1 MGAGSSAKYVPIFM
15 RRARTTRWR
24 ASPSAMR
31 SKPVEAGWSSWVIP
45 RITRPPRSFAR
56 ARGWDRENREG
67 VRMTDS
73 FSPASGAP
81 RFDSLLIV
89 RLSAMGDIIHTLPA
103 AAALRQ
109 TFPQATL
116 GWLIEE
122 RWAELL
128 CTLRYPRSGPRSPQR
143 PLVDR
148 VHSVNT
154 SEWRHA
160 PFSFNTWQQMA
171 VGLSQLRGIQYDAVI
186 DFQGAVRSAL
196 LARWSGAPIVYGST
210 QPRENAASMFYTRSV
225 LPNGPHVVEQALA
238 LAGAIIPT
246 RMVEP
251 QIEFPV
257 DPDAE
262 NKISGLAADVND
274 FAILNPG
281 AGWGAKRWPAERY
294 GQVAKEL
301 AEDGLCSLINYGP
314 GEEELAVAV
323 EAAGEGAARRVS
335 CSVSE
340 LIALTRRARL
350 LIGGDTGPMH
360 LAAALKIP
368 VVAIFG
374 PTNPARNGPFGTRSI
389 VLRSARSMT
398 DHTRHRQPEQGLLEI
413 TVGEVVAASRK
424 LLQSPVAET
433 RLAKPQ

>member
-1 MGAGSSAKYVPIFM
+1 
-15 RRARTTRWR
+15 
-24 ASPSAMR
+24 
-31 SKPVEAGWSSWVIP
+31 
-45 RITRPPRSFAR
+45 
-56 ARGWDRENREG
+56 
-67 VRMTDS
+67 MTDS
-73 FSPASGAP
+73 SSFTTDAP

-89 RLSAMGDIIHTLPA
+89 RLGAMGDIIHTLPA
-103 AAALRQ
+103 AAKLRQ
-109 TFPQATL
+109 AFPHATL
-116 GWLIEE
+116 GWLVEE

-128 CTLRYPRSGPRSPQR
+128 CTLRYPRSGRRSPQR

-154 SEWRHA
+154 AEWRRA

-171 VGLSQLRGIQYDAVI
+171 VGLSQLRGIRYDAVI

-196 LARWSGAPIVYGST
+196 LARWSGAPSVYGSA
-210 QPRENAASMFYTRSV
+210 QPRENAASMFYTRKI
-225 LPNGPHVVEQALA
+225 LTNGTHVVEQALA
-238 LAGAIIPT
+238 LAGAVIPSASIPSASMPT
-246 RMVEP
+246 TMVEP
-251 QIEFPV
+251 QVEFPV
-257 DPDAE
+257 DADAE
-262 NKISGLAADVND
+262 SKIAGLTADVKD

-281 AGWGAKRWPAERY
+281 AGWGAKRWPSERY

-301 AEDGLCSLINYGP
+301 AEDGIGSLVNYGP

-323 EAAGEGAARRVS
+323 EAASEGAARKIS

-340 LIALTRRARL
+340 LIAVTRRARV

-389 VLRSARSMT
+389 VLRSASSMT
-398 DHTRHRQPEQGLLEI
+398 DHTRHREPERGLLEI
-413 TVGEVVAASRK
+413 TAGEVVAAARK
-424 LLQSPVAET
+424 VLPGHAAEPHI
-433 RLAKPQ
+433 AEPY